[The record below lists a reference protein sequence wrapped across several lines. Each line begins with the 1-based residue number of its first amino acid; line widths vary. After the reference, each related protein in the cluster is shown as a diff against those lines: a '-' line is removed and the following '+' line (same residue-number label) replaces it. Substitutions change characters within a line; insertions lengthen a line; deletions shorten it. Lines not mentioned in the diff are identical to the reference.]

1 MEKKK
6 PEDMLHDGVLA
17 YGVIIGRFVFENE
30 FFLEDV
36 DLSLTETY
44 QEKRMRIVMF

>member
-44 QEKRMRIVMF
+44 QEKE

>member
-6 PEDMLHDGVLA
+6 PGDMLHDGVLA

-30 FFLEDV
+30 FSLEDA

-44 QEKRMRIVMF
+44 QEKG